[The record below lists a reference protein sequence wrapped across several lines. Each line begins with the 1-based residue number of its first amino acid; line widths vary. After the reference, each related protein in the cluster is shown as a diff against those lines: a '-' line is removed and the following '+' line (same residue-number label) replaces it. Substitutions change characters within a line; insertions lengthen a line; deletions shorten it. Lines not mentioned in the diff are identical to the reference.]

1 MTIKIDDDLKIRVL
15 NLAETKNRS
24 AQWIICEA
32 LRDYV
37 EREERRERFHQE
49 ATESWNE
56 FQETGLHITW
66 EECKTWMDTWG
77 TDDETAPPECHTF
90 S

>member
-37 EREERRERFHQE
+37 EREEKRERFHQE
-49 ATESWNE
+49 ATESWDE
-56 FQETGLHITW
+56 FQETGLHVTW
-66 EECKTWMDTWG
+66 EELSAWLETVG
-77 TDDETAPPECHTF
+77 TDAETEPPECHT
-90 S
+90 

>member
-37 EREERRERFHQE
+37 EREEKQERFHQE

-56 FQETGLHITW
+56 FQETGLHVTW
-66 EECKTWMDTWG
+66 EELSAWLETVG
-77 TDDETAPPECHTF
+77 TDAETEPPECHT
-90 S
+90 